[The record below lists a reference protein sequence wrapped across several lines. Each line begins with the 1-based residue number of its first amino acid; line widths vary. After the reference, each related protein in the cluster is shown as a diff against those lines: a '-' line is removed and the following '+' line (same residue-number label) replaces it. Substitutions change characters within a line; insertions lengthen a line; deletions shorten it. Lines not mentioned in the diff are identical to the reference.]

1 MKFRVNSMSSAHNHQ
16 MAELLIALLDADILV
31 VVRFEAVI
39 RALFA
44 LSADLLVVRVHEL
57 VDLEDDGELL
67 PRAHDVVAE
76 EEDVDGVR
84 EGRRGYPWSLS
95 AVVTKRMLLRF
106 VGVYPSSKCR
116 QGCFA

>member
-1 MKFRVNSMSSAHNHQ
+1 

-116 QGCFA
+116 QGCPA